1 MTVKTNTLRVRRI
14 DLLEQLEERY
24 VFMTKEKE
32 RYDKEMTLYQE
43 ACDKYEADVE
53 RWEAKIEPFMLA
65 QLKKEEPV
73 FMHHTKDHRYR
84 SSYERYSMSIDI
96 TYDLDEL
103 QKLIGKYPERPK
115 GPELPSFLTN
125 RGAWSKPSP
134 SIYQAVYQAITLL
147 NMSDDEHVSASTY
160 QMALEVL

>member
-1 MTVKTNTLRVRRI
+1 MSIKTNTLKVRRI

-24 VFMTKEKE
+24 ASMTKEKE
-32 RYDKEMTLYQE
+32 RYELEAGIYQI
-43 ACDKYEADVE
+43 ACDKYAADIE

-73 FMHHTKDHRYR
+73 FMHHNKDYRYR
-84 SSYERYSMSIDI
+84 SSYEGYSMSLDI
-96 TYDLDEL
+96 RYTLDEL
-103 QKLIGKYPERPK
+103 QELIGKYPERPN
-115 GPELPSFLTN
+115 GPELPAFLTN

-147 NMSDDEHVSASTY
+147 NMSDDEHVSAATY

>member
-1 MTVKTNTLRVRRI
+1 MTIKTNTLRVRRI

-24 VFMTKEKE
+24 ASMTKDKE
-32 RYDKEMTLYQE
+32 RYELEAGIYQQ
-43 ACDKYEADVE
+43 ACDKYFADIE

-65 QLKKEEPV
+65 QLKKAEPI
-73 FMHHTKDHRYR
+73 FIHHTKDYRYR

-103 QKLIGKYPERPK
+103 QKLIGKYPEK
-115 GPELPSFLTN
+115 PESPECPSFLTN
-125 RGAWSKPSP
+125 RGAWSRPSP

-147 NMSDDEHVSASTY
+147 SMSDDEHVSAATY